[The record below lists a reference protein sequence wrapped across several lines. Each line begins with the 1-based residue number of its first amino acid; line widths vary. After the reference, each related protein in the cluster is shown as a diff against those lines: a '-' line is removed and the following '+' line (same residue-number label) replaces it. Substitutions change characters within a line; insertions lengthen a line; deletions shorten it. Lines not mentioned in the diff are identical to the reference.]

1 MSNDTVG
8 TKGVIHNPIAAR
20 MVFTGSQYE
29 HSTELHYVL
38 MTEINEACQA
48 ISRIP
53 LLTRQDWRALARQLA
68 AFLSVA
74 VLLIMI
80 PTAHAYVSPATGTSY
95 PGQVT
100 RPYEHPEHR
109 YAPGHRGVDIN
120 LPALAPV
127 VAAED
132 GVVAFAGV
140 AVGVPTVSIQHADG
154 IRTTYQPVLASVS
167 EGQLV
172 SSGESIGFLVT
183 HPRHEGLHWGA
194 RIGKKDYINPLSL
207 LKRADIRLKPIGNMP
222 EVKHADVL
230 D

>member
-1 MSNDTVG
+1 M
-8 TKGVIHNPIAAR
+8 
-20 MVFTGSQYE
+20 
-29 HSTELHYVL
+29 
-38 MTEINEACQA
+38 
-48 ISRIP
+48 
-53 LLTRQDWRALARQLA
+53 
-68 AFLSVA
+68 
-74 VLLIMI
+74 
-80 PTAHAYVSPATGTSY
+80 
-95 PGQVT
+95 
-100 RPYEHPEHR
+100 
-109 YAPGHRGVDIN
+109 
-120 LPALAPV
+120 
-127 VAAED
+127 AAED

-167 EGQLV
+167 EGQFV

>member
-1 MSNDTVG
+1 MSTYTADTQE
-8 TKGVIHNPIAAR
+8 VIHSPIAAK
-20 MVFTGSQYE
+20 MVFTGSRHE
-29 HSTELHYVL
+29 HSTRLHYVF
-38 MTEINEACQA
+38 MTDIHESRQA
-48 ISRIP
+48 ISHIR
-53 LLTRQDWRALARQLA
+53 LCTRRDWRALARQLA
-68 AFLSVA
+68 AFLGVA
-74 VLLIMI
+74 ALLFTI
-80 PTAHAYVSPATGTSY
+80 PAAHAYVSPATGTSY

-100 RPYEHPEHR
+100 KPYEHPEHR

-132 GVVAFAGV
+132 GVVTFAGV

-167 EGQLV
+167 EGQFV

-183 HPRHEGLHWGA
+183 HPRHKGLHWGA
-194 RIGKKDYINPLSL
+194 RIGKKDYVNPLSL

-222 EVKHADVL
+222 EIKHADVL